1 MERKDPLPEPPW
13 NIPGA
18 KVARAELIKM
28 IRSQLLSRSSTE
40 CYEYGRTDMD
50 MDLLLNQQLLNSLN
64 Y

>member
-1 MERKDPLPEPPW
+1 M
-13 NIPGA
+13 
-18 KVARAELIKM
+18 ARAELIKM

-40 CYEYGRTDMD
+40 RYEYTRTDTD